1 LFGAGAGA
9 SAGSGGGV
17 EDGTIGGGGNAG
29 VPGNY
34 GGGGGGG
41 AGGAAMADKTPT
53 CQIGTR
59 WAGSGSAGKQGMI
72 AICYGVGCN

>member
-1 LFGAGAGA
+1 
-9 SAGSGGGV
+9 
-17 EDGTIGGGGNAG
+17 

-34 GGGGGGG
+34 GGGGAGG

-72 AICYGVGCN
+72 AICYGTGCN